1 MNNNFYQ
8 IAAIAGLSAMAV
20 VPAQMVYAQQVGT
33 TTLTLVQ
40 GLGWGQDGSYYKAI
54 VEDNQGK
61 RFFVWYYNQ
70 LGAEIGSTV
79 VLTYENWSGEY
90 YWKKMTNQ
98 ANGQET
104 SVDHYL
110 AIN

>member
-1 MNNNFYQ
+1 MN
-8 IAAIAGLSAMAV
+8 IAAIATFSAVAV
-20 VPAQMVYAQQVGT
+20 IPAQMVYAQQVGT

-79 VLTYENWSGEY
+79 VLTYENWSDEY
-90 YWKKMTNQ
+90 YWKKITNQ